1 MRHRKRT
8 WKLGRNAAHRK
19 ATRRNL
25 VAALFRHERIVT
37 TVPKAKAFRPFA
49 ERMITLAK
57 EKDLPRYRRA
67 ISLLGDL
74 DAVRK
79 LFDVLGP
86 RFKARP
92 GGYTRIVRL
101 PERRL
106 GDDGRLAIFEL
117 VERTPKEK
125 PAPEGKKGA
134 AEKKGAKEKAA
145 AKKTEKK
152 AAAAAS

>member
-8 WKLGRNAAHRK
+8 WKLGRNSAHRK

-37 TVPKAKAFRPFA
+37 TLPKAKAFRPFA

-57 EKDLPRYRRA
+57 EKDLPRFRRA
-67 ISLLGDL
+67 ISLLGDR

-86 RFKARP
+86 RFRSRP

-101 PERRL
+101 PQWRL
-106 GDDGRLAIFEL
+106 GDHGRLAVFEL

-125 PAPEGKKGA
+125 EAPEGKKG
-134 AEKKGAKEKAA
+134 EKKGAKEKAP

>member
-8 WKLGRNAAHRK
+8 WKLGRNSAHRR

-25 VAALFRHERIVT
+25 VAALIRHERIVT

-49 ERMITLAK
+49 ERLITLAK
-57 EKDLPRYRRA
+57 EKDLHRFRRA
-67 ISLLGDL
+67 IALLGDRE
-74 DAVRK
+74 AVRK

-92 GGYTRIVRL
+92 GGYTRILRL
-101 PERRL
+101 PQWRL
-106 GDDGRLAIFEL
+106 GDNGRLAIFEL

-125 PAPEGKKGA
+125 PAAEEKGRRA
-134 AEKKGAKEKAA
+134 RRRRRPRRRP
-145 AKKTEKK
+145 
-152 AAAAAS
+152 